1 VLEASALGL
10 DAFATAAG
18 SPGPNAALDRATE
31 AFGRL
36 TEADLA
42 RRLPGLWM
50 LAWAE
55 TAHGRF
61 AAALDLLDRAT
72 EMARASGRELVLVLV
87 SQESVRPLRELGRLE
102 EAVAAAEEALDRAR
116 LAGNAQQ
123 LVAAHSALSG
133 ARLAVGDVSG
143 ALRDAEEAAG
153 IDAAP
158 GLYRAAQPG
167 WCLGAAL
174 TAAGNARAGA
184 ATLLGAMPH
193 VIPADRPAAA
203 ADLVEA
209 QLAAGDLV
217 AAREALEHGEAA
229 ADEAGTGWAAVTI
242 ARARAA
248 VMVAEGRARAA
259 VMVAEGRA
267 RAAVMV
273 AEGRARAAV
282 MVAEGS
288 AEGRADEVVGLDA
301 ADGSAAPLASA
312 LARLADG
319 RALAA
324 AGDRRAAVAALSE
337 AEAALD
343 SFGAVRRRD
352 EAVRELRKLGHRV
365 VRARESADGPLTARE
380 REIVELVAD
389 GRTNREVAEQ
399 LVLSAKTVEAHLRN
413 IYAKLGVRSR
423 VELTR
428 RVSVR

>member
-1 VLEASALGL
+1 
-10 DAFATAAG
+10 
-18 SPGPNAALDRATE
+18 
-31 AFGRL
+31 
-36 TEADLA
+36 
-42 RRLPGLWM
+42 
-50 LAWAE
+50 
-55 TAHGRF
+55 
-61 AAALDLLDRAT
+61 
-72 EMARASGRELVLVLV
+72 
-87 SQESVRPLRELGRLE
+87 
-102 EAVAAAEEALDRAR
+102 
-116 LAGNAQQ
+116 
-123 LVAAHSALSG
+123 
-133 ARLAVGDVSG
+133 
-143 ALRDAEEAAG
+143 
-153 IDAAP
+153 
-158 GLYRAAQPG
+158 
-167 WCLGAAL
+167 
-174 TAAGNARAGA
+174 
-184 ATLLGAMPH
+184 
-193 VIPADRPAAA
+193 
-203 ADLVEA
+203 
-209 QLAAGDLV
+209 
-217 AAREALEHGEAA
+217 
-229 ADEAGTGWAAVTI
+229 
-242 ARARAA
+242 
-248 VMVAEGRARAA
+248 
-259 VMVAEGRA
+259 
-267 RAAVMV
+267 
-273 AEGRARAAV
+273 